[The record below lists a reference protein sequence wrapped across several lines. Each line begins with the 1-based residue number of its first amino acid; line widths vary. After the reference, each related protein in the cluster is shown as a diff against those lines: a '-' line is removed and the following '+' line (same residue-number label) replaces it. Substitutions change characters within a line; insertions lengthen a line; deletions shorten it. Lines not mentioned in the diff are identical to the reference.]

1 MMIRGLA
8 GRRSNAGGQAWW
20 LWGFRPAAAG
30 TASLVLSALLFLCL
44 LAPFAGQAQ
53 QTSKSVEGKVLSSAS
68 GDPPLPGAIVYLQD
82 EKTNVVRTLIATADG
97 GYRFAQLPADTDYQM
112 WAEYKGKKSKVRL
125 ISSFDT
131 KRAVTYDF
139 HISEK

>member
-1 MMIRGLA
+1 MIRGLA

-20 LWGFRPAAAG
+20 LRGFRSPAAAG